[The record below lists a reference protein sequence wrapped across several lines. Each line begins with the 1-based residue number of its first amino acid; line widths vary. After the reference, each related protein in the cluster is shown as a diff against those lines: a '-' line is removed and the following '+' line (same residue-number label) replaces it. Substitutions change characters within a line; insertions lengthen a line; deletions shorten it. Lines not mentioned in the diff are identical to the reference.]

1 MLSTLFASGV
11 SAGLVGQSWAPAYS
25 SAGSMASTGALQQPS
40 FVSQQPFVQQGSF
53 GGAYTTQ
60 QPTTFAPM
68 VQPNAAFAVQ
78 QGLGQG
84 GYMNA
89 VAEMGSHSNPYN
101 KLNLGTGKLIGRSA
115 GKNMG
120 AKQLMMGEKHVVHND
135 LKVLENHEADKTI
148 FTKKVIHHSPVLH
161 KTIRTHEIA
170 EDAVHEKLVHH
181 MNTVKDQFKKV
192 PGQNYIGG
200 EQHVDH
206 TEAIAPA
213 PQIALR
219 KQESYAPLASAA
231 STGAYTSPQRVW

>member
-1 MLSTLFASGV
+1 MGTV
-11 SAGLVGQSWAPAYS
+11 SAGLIGQSWAPDYS
-25 SAGSMASTGALQQPS
+25 SLSMGSTGALQQPS
-40 FVSQQPFVQQGSF
+40 FVSQQPFVQQAFVNQQPSYSMTSAAST
-53 GGAYTTQ
+53 GAYAA
-60 QPTTFAPM
+60 PTWVAMVAPM
-68 VQPNAAFAVQ
+68 VAPRVAF
-78 QGLGQG
+78 
-84 GYMNA
+84 MDN

-101 KLNLGTGKLIGRSA
+101 KLNLGMGKLIGRSA
-115 GKNMG
+115 GKNRG
-120 AKQLMMGEKHVVHND
+120 AKQLMMGKKHVVHND

-148 FTKKVIHHSPVLH
+148 FTN
-161 KTIRTHEIA
+161 EIA

-219 KQESYAPLASAA
+219 KQESYVPLASAA

>member
-1 MLSTLFASGV
+1 MG
-11 SAGLVGQSWAPAYS
+11 
-25 SAGSMASTGALQQPS
+25 
-40 FVSQQPFVQQGSF
+40 QQGSF

-68 VQPNAAFAVQ
+68 VQP
-78 QGLGQG
+78 GLGHG

-170 EDAVHEKLVHH
+170 
-181 MNTVKDQFKKV
+181 
-192 PGQNYIGG
+192 G
-200 EQHVDH
+200 E
-206 TEAIAPA
+206 
-213 PQIALR
+213 LR
-219 KQESYAPLASAA
+219 
-231 STGAYTSPQRVW
+231 TSGLCGLHRSLHLPS

>member
-1 MLSTLFASGV
+1 MG
-11 SAGLVGQSWAPAYS
+11 
-25 SAGSMASTGALQQPS
+25 
-40 FVSQQPFVQQGSF
+40 QPFVQQGSF
-53 GGAYTTQ
+53 GVAYTTWE
-60 QPTTFAPM
+60 PTTFAPM

-213 PQIALR
+213 PQIACASRRATHLWPLR
-219 KQESYAPLASAA
+219 PPPEPTPPLSVCGEQLGNWICHYPPIHPPRARHSDLHPPI
-231 STGAYTSPQRVW
+231 T

>member
-1 MLSTLFASGV
+1 M
-11 SAGLVGQSWAPAYS
+11 
-25 SAGSMASTGALQQPS
+25 
-40 FVSQQPFVQQGSF
+40 
-53 GGAYTTQ
+53 GG
-60 QPTTFAPM
+60 
-68 VQPNAAFAVQ
+68 
-78 QGLGQG
+78 
-84 GYMNA
+84 
-89 VAEMGSHSNPYN
+89 EMGSAGNPYN
-101 KLNLGTGKLIGRSA
+101 KLNLGAGKLIGRTW

-192 PGQNYIGG
+192 PGQSYVGG
-200 EQHVDH
+200 KQHVDH

-231 STGAYTSPQRVW
+231 STGAYTSPQRVWRATRQLD

>member
-1 MLSTLFASGV
+1 MGGVAVAAHLSDGVHVASL
-11 SAGLVGQSWAPAYS
+11 AQAPAYS

-53 GGAYTTQ
+53 GGAY
-60 QPTTFAPM
+60 
-68 VQPNAAFAVQ
+68 AVQ

-192 PGQNYIGG
+192 PDQNYIGG

-213 PQIALR
+213 PQIALPR
-219 KQESYAPLASAA
+219 QQESYAPMASAA
-231 STGAYTSPQRVW
+231 STGAYTSTMLRKW